1 MKKKK
6 INIYFNIIKIKMQN
20 HSVNGKNCYGSMIC
34 YTLKLN
40 ITINIE
46 YYKVILKINVYKYD
60 MIKIKFKLE

>member
-1 MKKKK
+1 
-6 INIYFNIIKIKMQN
+6 MQN